1 MALRSQTP
9 VFLATLAITLLACPT
24 GALAGCCCPTFWTA
38 FDHHCYRFFSQ
49 NLTWNEAER
58 FCQSY
63 TVPSLSGEAK
73 SPDTMAHLVS
83 IHSQAEQNFINILY
97 ESSRRKSSDTID
109 IQGGLW
115 FGLHDQ
121 FMEGD
126 FKWSDG
132 SPFDYHA
139 WAPGQP
145 DFHTRDENCGVIRS
159 GGNPGLWRDGP
170 CVQAPSERIHYFICK
185 LPMW

>member
-1 MALRSQTP
+1 MALRSRTL
-9 VFLATLAITLLACPT
+9 VFLAASAITLLACPT

-38 FDHHCYRFFSQ
+38 FDHHCYRLFSQ
-49 NLTWNEAER
+49 NLTWNRAER

-63 TVPSLSGEAK
+63 TVPSLSGEAT

-83 IHSQAEQNFINILY
+83 IHSQAEQNFVNILY

-109 IQGGLW
+109 IRGGLW

-132 SPFDYHA
+132 SPFDYNA

-159 GGNPGLWRDGP
+159 DFNSGLWRDGP
-170 CVQAPSERIHYFICK
+170 CVQPPSMTINYFICK